1 MLWHVYQGVSRAKS
15 VDRTLILVDSEEVY
29 EIAAS
34 WGADVL
40 MTSRQCSSG
49 TARIISVI
57 DQLNAD
63 IIVNVQG
70 DEPLIRGDV
79 IDTMIKTLETSDA
92 DIVTP
97 ISRINR
103 AEDLVDA
110 NVVKVVIDFNGYALY
125 FSRNMI
131 PHVAGISYDRY
142 LSKVPFWVHMGVYAY
157 RRNVLVE
164 YNSLPKTILGK
175 VENLE
180 QLRFL
185 ENGKRI
191 LTVDIDYS
199 PCGVDVPADLQIA
212 KDRLANMIKE

>member
-1 MLWHVYQGVSRAKS
+1 MLWHVYQGVLRAKL
-15 VDRTLILVDSEEVY
+15 VDRILILVDSEEVY
-29 EIAAS
+29 EIASS
-34 WGADVL
+34 WGADVI

-49 TARIISVI
+49 TERIISVI

-79 IDTMIKTLETSDA
+79 IDTMIKTLETSAA
-92 DIVTP
+92 DMVTP

-103 AEDLVDA
+103 VEDLEDF
-110 NVVKVVIDFNGYALY
+110 NVVKVVRDFNGYALY

-131 PHVAGISYDRY
+131 PYVPGIPNDRY
-142 LSKVPFWVHMGVYAY
+142 VSEVPFWVHMGVYAY

-164 YNSLPKTILGK
+164 YNSLPKAILGK

-191 LTVDIDYS
+191 LTVEIDYS

-212 KDRLANMIKE
+212 KDRLENMIKK

>member
-1 MLWHVYQGVSRAKS
+1 MLWHVYQGVSQAKS
-15 VDRTLILVDSEEVY
+15 VDRILILVDSEEVY

-97 ISRINR
+97 ISRITR
-103 AEDLVDA
+103 VEDLVDS
-110 NVVKVVIDFNGYALY
+110 NVVKVVRDFNGYALY
-125 FSRNMI
+125 FSRSMI
-131 PHVAGISYDRY
+131 PHVADIPYDQY
-142 LSKVPFWVHMGVYAY
+142 VSKVAFWVHMGVYAY
-157 RRNVLVE
+157 RRDVLVE
-164 YNSLPKTILGK
+164 YNNLPKAILGK

-191 LTVDIDYS
+191 LTVEIDYS

-212 KDRLANMIKE
+212 KDRLTNMIKE

>member
-1 MLWHVYQGVSRAKS
+1 MLWHVYQGVLRAKL

-29 EIAAS
+29 EIASS

-97 ISRINR
+97 ISKINR
-103 AEDLVDA
+103 AEDLVDS
-110 NVVKVVIDFNGYALY
+110 NVVKVVRDFNGYALY

-131 PHVAGISYDRY
+131 PYVSGISYDRY
-142 LSKVPFWVHMGVYAY
+142 VSEVPFWVHMGVYAY

-164 YNSLPKTILGK
+164 YNNLPKTILGK

-191 LTVDIDYS
+191 LTVEIDYS
-199 PCGVDVPADLQIA
+199 PCGVDVLADLQVA
-212 KDRLANMIKE
+212 KDRLANMTKE